1 VTNTPSNFSRKNT
14 EAFYITQYVKYYI
27 EHKSETTGK
36 SMGEIVEEA
45 LMSNE
50 DFKAVM
56 NEFFESSK
64 L

>member
-1 VTNTPSNFSRKNT
+1 MITIPKNFSKRNT

-27 EHKSETTGK
+27 EHKSEITGK

-45 LMSNE
+45 LMSNK